1 MNQQPIAVRP
11 TYKYKTKEDFLHWL
25 QEKKALE
32 KQAAAHFTRRA
43 VMVWVDEGGRTVA
56 TIEETQSPPGD

>member
-1 MNQQPIAVRP
+1 MTQQPNAVRP
-11 TYKYKTKEDFLHWL
+11 TYKYKKKEDFLHWL